1 MTKTTQNNSLEDLSG
16 VMSLHEKQ
24 SSDYLS
30 FIANLTQADIAYFV
44 EAYAIKNTMQRFWP
58 VDIFNNLAKNNK
70 VPPVESFKQISDLAA
85 TSNFYSEEKEK
96 YPEFRYPKIPVYFL
110 CYIQNYWLEAIVKL
124 RSEWK
129 PDALNL
135 SMMAIRHKEESM
147 YQDAWVSNLLR
158 FFYDKD
164 LPVNFLKTLQQ
175 AQQQIADGKPVDWE
189 QHEKFHQLTTISLS
203 EYRTRM
209 LMKSIV
215 DDAIKGM
222 YVDNKKTAEEKLIRS
237 RKAKTQEA
245 RNKIFVS
252 LSLLE
257 VEALLAKDQDEYKKN
272 IKKHRIQL

>member
-1 MTKTTQNNSLEDLSG
+1 MEDLSI

-24 SSDYLS
+24 SSEYLS
-30 FIANLTQADIAYFV
+30 FIAKLTQADIAYFV
-44 EAYAIKNTMQRFWP
+44 EAYAIENTMQRFWP
-58 VDIFNNLAKNNK
+58 VDIFNNIAKNNK
-70 VPPVESFKQISDLAA
+70 VPPVESFKQISDLAV

-110 CYIQNYWLEAIVKL
+110 CYIQNYWLEAIIKL

-147 YQDAWVSNLLR
+147 YRDAWVSNLLR

-164 LPVNFLKTLQQ
+164 LPVDFKQVLHQ

-209 LMKSIV
+209 LMKNSIDDAE
-215 DDAIKGM
+215 DDAIKDM
-222 YVDNKKTAEEKLIRS
+222 YVDNKKTAEKKLIRS

-245 RNKIFVS
+245 RNKMLIS